1 MKSNITKVILILL
14 IAAVALLIT
23 AFSISIK
30 NAEPSCWREYIISGG
45 DTVWSIAREEY
56 GDSVDIRRY
65 TDMIISENGIDA
77 GRLHPGDVILIPM
90 EVK

>member
-23 AFSISIK
+23 AFSIGIK
-30 NAEPSCWREYIISGG
+30 NAEPSCWREYIISSG

-90 EVK
+90 EAE